1 MNMAEQTLPI
11 PETAQARLLKPRLTA
26 AAPAL
31 AAIAYPF
38 LLAGFHALLPPPSGA
53 AGEMALAALLLAL
66 AFAMPLSNLVL
77 LRAQKGAPQ
86 DRLGLRARRLA
97 LAAMGAPPLF
107 VLIGVGLGLLKIPL
121 SDLTVW
127 IALWL
132 AAGLY
137 VLLAPNGPA
146 PRVGSAPIAKWRIAH
161 GAAAAIIVCFV
172 LFHLF
177 NHLMG
182 LDGPKLHAAVMAV
195 GRKVYRAPFIEPLF
209 VALLLFQIVAG
220 IRLAWRWSAL
230 PLDPFRIFQLASGAY
245 LAAFLLAHMNSALVS
260 ARAVHGIETNWA
272 WASGAPTGLLRDAWN
287 IRLVPHYALG
297 AFFVLG
303 HLASGARVVLLA
315 HGAATAP
322 VNRAWRIAL
331 VLAALIA
338 ATIMAGLC
346 GVRL

>member
-1 MNMAEQTLPI
+1 MAQRFRT
-11 PETAQARLLKPRLTA
+11 RLVA

-38 LLAGFHALLPPPSGA
+38 WLMAFHAALPPPGA
-53 AGEMALAALLLAL
+53 GSFVFPALLLAG
-66 AFAMPLSNLVL
+66 AFAMPLSGLMV
-77 LRAQKGAPQ
+77 LRAARGAPQ

-121 SDLTVW
+121 PDIAVW
-127 IALWL
+127 VALWL

-137 VLLAPNGPA
+137 VLLAPDGAA
-146 PRVGSAPIAKWRIAH
+146 PRMGAAAIAKWRIAH

-182 LDGPKLHAAVMAV
+182 LDGPKLHAAVMAA

-220 IRLAWRWSAL
+220 MRLAWRWSAL
-230 PLDPFRIFQLASGAY
+230 PLDPFRVFQLASGAY
-245 LAAFLLAHMNSALVS
+245 LAVFLLAHMNSALVS
-260 ARAVHGIETNWA
+260 ARAVHGIQTDWA
-272 WASGAPTGLLRDAWN
+272 WASGAPAGLLRDAWN

-297 AFFVLG
+297 AFFALG
-303 HLASGARVVLLA
+303 HLVSGARVVLLA
-315 HGAATAP
+315 HGAAPAS
-322 VNRAWRIAL
+322 VNRVWAAGL
-331 VLAALIA
+331 VFAAAIA
-338 ATIMAGLC
+338 AAIMAGLC